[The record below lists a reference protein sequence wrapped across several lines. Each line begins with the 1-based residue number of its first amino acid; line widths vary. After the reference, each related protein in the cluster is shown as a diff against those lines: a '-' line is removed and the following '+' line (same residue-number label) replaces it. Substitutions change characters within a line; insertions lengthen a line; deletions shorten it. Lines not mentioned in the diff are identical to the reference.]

1 MDIFFNWTMWQI
13 ECWLCFLRL
22 LQTSCRVIFYCP
34 DEEDVKAGY
43 LKTVFIFYY
52 QDYKKNLLS
61 FILQTI
67 LTLIHAV
74 QTIGSHIWRNVCTG
88 AVHAETVRLQRQLQT
103 GKQLDKGSIRNLWW
117 SLNCLYFETFQI
129 YVFLQFKQST
139 FVKKTS
145 CGWAVLS
152 HRCVTIMPVWY
163 FVSMEMYKVS
173 RLRDSIAETWYFIHF
188 KYSTS

>member
-1 MDIFFNWTMWQI
+1 MSRQATWK
-13 ECWLCFLRL
+13 LFL
-22 LQTSCRVIFYCP
+22 Y
-34 DEEDVKAGY
+34 
-43 LKTVFIFYY
+43 FIIRII
-52 QDYKKNLLS
+52 KKNLLS

-117 SLNCLYFETFQI
+117 FLNCLYFEIFQN

-139 FVKKTS
+139 LVKKTS
-145 CGWAVLS
+145 WGWAVLS
-152 HRCVTIMPVWY
+152 HRRVIITPVWY

-173 RLRDSIAETWYFIHF
+173 RLRDSIAETWYFIRI
-188 KYSTS
+188 KCSTS